1 MSLKKSS
8 GMKKS
13 WNFNNSALVKRFALI
28 KNSVPFKWDDGAT
41 TIFLIAV
48 GVAAA
53 VMVSAALRSSK
64 PADGATANAASKVLS
79 AQVRAARAAD
89 ATTAN
94 ALPTKSA
101 SKDAKASAPESP
113 VTITGCLEL
122 DKETYRLKDTTGLDA
137 PKSRSW
143 KSGFLKKKT
152 ASIAVVDATNKVK
165 LPNHVGERVEVTGM
179 LVDREMQ
186 VRSLQRIA
194 TSCNQEA

>member
-1 MSLKKSS
+1 MPLKKSS
-8 GMKKS
+8 G
-13 WNFNNSALVKRFALI
+13 LVKRFTDL

-53 VMVSAALRSSK
+53 VMVSAALRSNK
-64 PADGATANAASKVLS
+64 PAEGATANAPSKTVS
-79 AQVRAARAAD
+79 AQVRASRAPD
-89 ATTAN
+89 AATAN
-94 ALPTKSA
+94 TPPSKSA
-101 SKDAKASAPESP
+101 PKDAKASAPESP

-122 DKETYRLKDTTGLDA
+122 DKETFRLKDTAGLDA

-152 ASIAVVDATNKVK
+152 ASIAIVDATNKVK